1 MSAFLYFLRPCMIA
15 HQPLLSDRVDL
26 VIAHQLAERL
36 AQLIRQLVALHT
48 DGRRSRA
55 GPAQPCATVIL
66 GS

>member
-1 MSAFLYFLRPCMIA
+1 MIA